1 MNTSRLFDKVVE
13 ARLRHALLLEE
24 QMIRLVKHKDLGDE
38 GWRKEYE
45 WYANAAKSLATKD
58 LLGFS
63 KLFGEVED
71 EFVGF
76 DQD

>member
-1 MNTSRLFDKVVE
+1 MNASDLFDKVVE

-24 QMIRLVKHKDLGDE
+24 HMIRLVKRKDLDAE

-45 WYANAAKSLATKD
+45 WYANAAKALATKD
-58 LLGFS
+58 LLGLS